1 MQKVTIP
8 VKIRQAAA
16 SDIPAMNELFQKDL
30 GYAECTLGTV
40 EKQFAGLD
48 NSREAVFVAEA
59 NDDSGTLGCISEDS
73 LSGTSDVSPDRTS
86 DVSLGGTSDVFPD
99 KRPSPIAGVIHVEK
113 YNVLYFPTMANILG
127 LAVAADFRRQGIGS
141 ALLKRAEEWARKNG
155 AISMRLNSGESR
167 KQAHEFYRAQ
177 GYTDDKK
184 QLRFIKEL

>member
-1 MQKVTIP
+1 MKK

-16 SDIPAMNELFQKDL
+16 SDIPAMNELFRKDL
-30 GYAECTLGTV
+30 GYEECRLEIV

-59 NDDSGTLGCISEDS
+59 GDDSGH
-73 LSGTSDVSPDRTS
+73 
-86 DVSLGGTSDVFPD
+86 
-99 KRPSPIAGVIHVEK
+99 IAGVIHVEK

-141 ALLKRAEEWARKNG
+141 ALLKQAEEWARENG
-155 AISMRLNSGESR
+155 ASSMRLNSGESR

-184 QLRFIKEL
+184 QLRFIKDLWYYG

>member
-1 MQKVTIP
+1 MQI

-16 SDIPAMNELFQKDL
+16 SDISAMNELFQKDL
-30 GYAECTLGTV
+30 GYTECRLEIV
-40 EKQFAGLD
+40 ENQFAGLD

-73 LSGTSDVSPDRTS
+73 LGGTSDVSPDKRTS
-86 DVSLGGTSDVFPD
+86 
-99 KRPSPIAGVIHVEK
+99 RIAGVIHVEK

-141 ALLKRAEEWARKNG
+141 ALLKRAEEWARENG
-155 AISMRLNSGESR
+155 AISMRLNSGKSR

-177 GYTDDKK
+177 GYIDDKK
-184 QLRFIKEL
+184 QLRFIKDL